1 MSGIE
6 LIGLSILAIIL
17 FIIGIPILL
26 VFGIW
31 VLGFHLIFPSFTLSN
46 IAIVAFEETQ
56 SFPWV
61 AVPLFVVTGDLIY
74 ESGVAEDI
82 ISWSRS
88 AIGWLPGSSGNAAVL
103 TSSIFSAITGS
114 NAATTAAVGKALFP
128 VLENEG
134 YDGDYAAATIATG
147 GTLGGMIPP
156 SILLIIYGIT
166 FSVSIPK
173 LFIGGILPGLLMAV
187 VIIGVN
193 TIISYKRDYGARRE
207 YQFSIFTIIKRSW
220 KAFIGFSTV
229 AILFGGI
236 FGGIFTPTEASAVAV
251 AYLILSAILSGRIR
265 KFSNIKSAFLTGT
278 TIMGIIVPVIV
289 FSRLIQQQLVL
300 LGLLDAVSGFII
312 SLQNPLLI
320 GGVMI
325 LIMLITGSLLASV
338 PNLVLTAPLLA
349 PVAANLGI
357 STLQWGIIFMISDM
371 IGFITPPYGLNL
383 FIISGIAD
391 IDYIL
396 IAKQALP
403 YLISLILVL
412 ILFFAF
418 PEANFLIS

>member
-1 MSGIE
+1 
-6 LIGLSILAIIL
+6 
-17 FIIGIPILL
+17 
-26 VFGIW
+26 
-31 VLGFHLIFPSFTLSN
+31 
-46 IAIVAFEETQ
+46 VAFEETQ

-134 YDGDYAAATIATG
+134 YDGAYAAATIATG